1 MNANTIITPPGLG
14 ELGENVGQLL
24 IDKGQTIAVAE
35 SSTGGLI
42 SAALLAVPGASKYF
56 RAGSVVYTREAWQ
69 ALLNSDLENVSSK
82 PLSGKTAL
90 HLARSIRTQLGTDWS
105 IGEIGAAGPTGTRYG
120 DPAGMSCV
128 AIVGIIE
135 GHEVERTITVETGA
149 EDRVSNM
156 WAFTK
161 AALHLLDSLLQS

>member
-1 MNANTIITPPGLG
+1 MNNRTTASHPSLDTLG
-14 ELGENVGQLL
+14 FKVGQLL
-24 IDKGQTIAVAE
+24 TSKGQTVAVAE

-56 RAGSVVYTREAWQ
+56 RAGSVVYTKEAWQ
-69 ALLNSDLENVSSK
+69 VLLNSSIENVRGK

-90 HLARSIRTQLGTDWS
+90 HLARTTIAQLGTDWA

-120 DPAGMSCV
+120 DPAGLSCIAV
-128 AIVGIIE
+128 VGKI
-135 GHEVERTITVETGA
+135 GAQEVERTITVETGDQ
-149 EDRVSNM
+149 DRVTNM

-161 AALHLLDSLLQS
+161 AALDLLEELIV